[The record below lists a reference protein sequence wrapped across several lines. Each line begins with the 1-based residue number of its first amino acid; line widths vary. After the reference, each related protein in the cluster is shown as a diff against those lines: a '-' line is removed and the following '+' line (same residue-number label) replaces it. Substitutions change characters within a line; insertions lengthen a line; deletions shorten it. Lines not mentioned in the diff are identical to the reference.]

1 MFHTKY
7 LFGAAHIT
15 AEPQCGSQVGLKC
28 AYSHCIYVLTIGTFH
43 TVEDRVL
50 AEALTVQNLAR
61 ILAIRAMLL
70 LYTDFTPS
78 TNGRSQSSPS
88 CIQTDPL
95 PHHKPHG
102 FSQVELQ
109 PGTKQPLN
117 SWVDLAVNWA
127 VLTVSYH
134 DLLSKL
140 FLTKTITYII

>member
-1 MFHTKY
+1 MGH
-7 LFGAAHIT
+7 
-15 AEPQCGSQVGLKC
+15 QVGLKS
-28 AYSHCIYVLTIGTFH
+28 AYSHCIYVLTIGIFL

-70 LYTDFTPS
+70 LYTDLTLS
-78 TNGRSQSSPS
+78 TKGRSQSSPS
-88 CIQTDPL
+88 CIQTDPV

-109 PGTKQPLN
+109 PGTKQPMN
-117 SWVDLAVNWA
+117 SWVVSVVNWA
-127 VLTVSYH
+127 VLTVFYH

-140 FLTKTITYII
+140 FLTKTITYIV

>member
-1 MFHTKY
+1 MGH
-7 LFGAAHIT
+7 
-15 AEPQCGSQVGLKC
+15 QVGLKR

-70 LYTDFTPS
+70 LYTDLTPS
-78 TNGRSQSSPS
+78 TKGRSQSSPL

-109 PGTKQPLN
+109 PGTKQPMN
-117 SWVDLAVNWA
+117 SWVVPAVNWA
-127 VLTVSYH
+127 VLTIFYLY
-134 DLLSKL
+134 LLSEL
-140 FLTKTITYII
+140 FLTKTITYIV